1 MAIVSFNATARDTV
15 GKGAARTL
23 RSKGQVPAVIYG
35 HGRDPQPLSLNAR
48 DLDKMLGHIQAES
61 TVIEVTVGG
70 QTAKTL
76 IREIQ
81 RHPIK
86 RQILHVDFQALVAG
100 EKVTVNIPIM
110 LMGIP
115 EGVRLGGGVMDQTL
129 RELEIEVDPSDI
141 PDHVELDVTNMVIG
155 DSKHVS
161 DLSLPPG
168 VKVLDD
174 PETSVAVVA
183 APRAVIE
190 ETAAVAEPVEGEAGA
205 VAEPEVI
212 GRGKE
217 DEEGED
223 AEPGKKG
230 EPTKKGEQPK
240 K

>member
-1 MAIVSFNATARDTV
+1 MATVSFNATARDTV

-23 RSKGQVPAVIYG
+23 RGKGQVPAVIYG
-35 HGRDPQPLSLNAR
+35 HGRDPQALSLNAR

-100 EKVTVNIPIM
+100 EKVTVSIPIV
-110 LMGIP
+110 LTGVP
-115 EGVRLGGGVMDQTL
+115 EGVRLEGGVLDQTL
-129 RELEIEVDPSDI
+129 REIEIEVDPANI
-141 PDHVELDVTNMVIG
+141 PDRVEYDVTNMVIG
-155 DSKHVS
+155 DSVHIS
-161 DLSLPPG
+161 DLKVPEG
-168 VKVLDD
+168 VEVING

-190 ETAAVAEPVEGEAGA
+190 ETAVVAEPVEGEAGA

-230 EPTKKGEQPK
+230 EPAKKGEQPK

>member
-1 MAIVSFNATARDTV
+1 MATVSLSANSRDIR

-23 RSKGQVPAVIYG
+23 RSQGQIPAVIYG
-35 HGRDPQPLSLNAR
+35 HGREPLPLALNAR
-48 DLDKMLGHIQAES
+48 DLDKMLSHIQAES

-100 EKVTVNIPIM
+100 EKVTVSIPIV
-110 LMGIP
+110 LVGIP
-115 EGVRLGGGVMDQTL
+115 EGVRLEGGVLDQTL
-129 RELEIEVDPSDI
+129 RELEIEVDPSNI
-141 PDHVELDVTNMVIG
+141 PDRVELDITSMVIG

-161 DLSLPPG
+161 DLSIPPG
-168 VKVLDD
+168 VEVLDD
-174 PETSVAVVA
+174 PETSVAVLA

-190 ETAAVAEPVEGEAGA
+190 EVAAVAEPVEGEAGA
-205 VAEPEVI
+205 VGEPEVI

-217 DEEGED
+217 EEEGEEGE
-223 AEPGKKG
+223 APKKG
-230 EPTKKGEQPK
+230 EPTKK
-240 K
+240 

>member
-1 MAIVSFNATARDTV
+1 MAIVSFSATARNEV

-35 HGRDPQPLSLNAR
+35 HGRDPQPLALNAR

-70 QTAKTL
+70 ATAKTL

-100 EKVTVNIPIM
+100 EKVTVNIPIV
-110 LMGIP
+110 LTGIP
-115 EGVRLGGGVMDQTL
+115 EGVRLGGGVLDQTL
-129 RELEIEVDPSDI
+129 REIEIEVDPANI
-141 PDHVELDVTNMVIG
+141 PDHIEYDVTNLVIG
-155 DSKHVS
+155 DSVHIS
-161 DLSLPPG
+161 DLKVPEG
-168 VKVLDD
+168 VEVLDD

-190 ETAAVAEPVEGEAGA
+190 EVAAVAVVEGAEGVA
-205 VAEPEVI
+205 AEPEVI
-212 GRGKE
+212 GKGLGDE
-217 DEEGED
+217 EEGEGGD
-223 AEPGKKG
+223 ESKK
-230 EPTKKGEQPK
+230 
-240 K
+240 

>member
-1 MAIVSFNATARDTV
+1 MATVSLSANSRDAT

-23 RSKGQVPAVIYG
+23 RSQGQIPAVIYG
-35 HGRDPQPLSLNAR
+35 HGRDPLPLALNAR
-48 DLDKMLGHIQAES
+48 DLDKMLSHIQAES

-81 RHPIK
+81 RHPIR

-100 EKVTVNIPIM
+100 EKVTVNIPIV
-110 LMGIP
+110 LVGIP
-115 EGVRLGGGVMDQTL
+115 EGVRLEGGVLDHTL
-129 RELEIEVDPSDI
+129 RELEIEVDPSNI
-141 PDHVELDVTNMVIG
+141 PDRFELDVTNMVIG

-161 DLSLPPG
+161 DLSIPSG
-168 VKVLDD
+168 VEVLDD
-174 PETSVAVVA
+174 PETSVAVLA

-190 ETAAVAEPVEGEAGA
+190 EVAPVAEAVEGEAGA

-217 DEEGED
+217 EEEGEGEGS
-223 AEPGKKG
+223 EP
-230 EPTKKGEQPK
+230 PKKGEQSK